1 MKTITETNYVDIAEQ
16 HIKKLAA
23 KTNPRTGKPLPMV
36 TTSKIRNLLSIT
48 SDIYNE
54 VLYLQ
59 EDALPTDIVSRI
71 AYLRV
76 RFLYEAG
83 REPSVKDLVEESKAL
98 DVLQEIQGSKKNFIL
113 FSRYMEALVAFHRFY
128 GGKDQ

>member
-16 HIKKLAA
+16 HIKKLAS
-23 KTNPRTGKPLPMV
+23 KTNPRTGKPVPIV
-36 TTSKIRNLLSIT
+36 TTSKIRNLLAIT

-59 EDALPTDIVSRI
+59 EDALPEDVVSRI

-76 RFLYEAG
+76 RFLYESG
-83 REPSVKDLVEESKAL
+83 REQSVRDLVEETKVL
-98 DVLQEIQGSKKNFIL
+98 DILQEIQGSKKNFIL
-113 FSRYMEALVAFHRFY
+113 FSRYMEALVAFRKYY
-128 GGKDQ
+128 GGRDE